1 MLPSSRHLPP
11 TWKSQPGP
19 AAGGLQRRV
28 EALAAAA
35 RLQGGPLPEAG
46 SSQDAQVDAR
56 NLAEAFAI
64 LEGQSKAVQHLQKV
78 LGHATR
84 DTAIMLQLG
93 AQTPAS

>member
-1 MLPSSRHLPP
+1 MLPSSRSLSLTRELH
-11 TWKSQPGP
+11 PGP

-46 SSQDAQVDAR
+46 SLQAAQVDAQ
-56 NLAEAFAI
+56 NSAEAFAI